1 MSQVQYYTLFILSI
15 LFTVVSCTTSTT
27 KKEANTSRSPFNPA
41 KVETLI
47 RQFEQDTSLKMKG
60 AFPNFA
66 EGIKEY
72 QWSEN
77 QEGIRKYYKFYRTI
91 NGSRERTYY
100 FDSKN
105 SQLIF
110 AEDKRIRAACPS
122 LDEVCLNLQQS
133 YYEAGILQQVN
144 AFKDTIPA
152 GNYPSFDKAELE
164 PVLGALDAFEA
175 ETAKDFLSLQEEQDT
190 VSLQIGQR
198 IKGEYIFFADAA
210 SFVACSDQKRYD
222 VESSALEKAYIKQNY
237 DSQAALTQL
246 IGYYTTLPNM
256 ENRPTPHLIV
266 LKLLKMEGEPKCE

>member
-1 MSQVQYYTLFILSI
+1 MKCYTLFVLSA
-15 LFTVVSCTTSTT
+15 LFMLVACTTPTA
-27 KKEANTSRSPFNPA
+27 KEEVTASLPPFNPA

-47 RQFEQDTSLKMKG
+47 RQFEQDTSLQMKG

-77 QEGIRKYYKFYRTI
+77 QEGIRKYYKFYRNI

-105 SQLIF
+105 GQLIF
-110 AEDKRIRAACPS
+110 AEDKRIRKACPS
-122 LDEVCLNLQQS
+122 LDEVCLSLQQS
-133 YYEAGILQQVN
+133 YYEAGILRQVN
-144 AFKDTIPA
+144 AFKDTIRA
-152 GNYPSFDKAELE
+152 GNYPSFDKADLE
-164 PVLGALDAFEA
+164 PVLGSLDAFEA
-175 ETAKDFLSLQEEQDT
+175 ETSKNFLSLQEEQDT
-190 VSLQIGQR
+190 VGLQVGQR
-198 IKGEYIFFADAA
+198 IKGEYIYFADAA
-210 SFVACSDQKRYD
+210 SFVACSDQERYD
-222 VESSALEKAYIKQNY
+222 VESYELEKAYIKQNY

>member
-1 MSQVQYYTLFILSI
+1 MSQVKYYTLFILSA

-27 KKEANTSRSPFNPA
+27 KKEATASRSPFNPA

-47 RQFEQDTSLKMKG
+47 RQFEQDTSLQMKG

-77 QEGIRKYYKFYRTI
+77 QEGIHKYYKFYRTI
-91 NGSRERTYY
+91 HGSRERTYY

-122 LDEVCLNLQQS
+122 LDEVCLSLQQS
-133 YYEAGILQQVN
+133 YYEAGTLRQVN
-144 AFKDTIPA
+144 AFKDTIRA

-164 PVLGALDAFEA
+164 PVAGSLDAFEA

-190 VSLQIGQR
+190 VGLQAGRR

-210 SFVACSDQKRYD
+210 SFVACSNQERYD
-222 VESSALEKAYIKQNY
+222 VESYELEKAYIKQNY